1 VLPLYHCNGAA
12 QHLTNN
18 NMTTAQIIE
27 AGQTLTITFIG
38 DSQLK
43 AFCKVISR
51 TNASAKI
58 LIDGKIESK
67 KVYKSYDGSEY
78 VLPYGKYSMCPV
90 ARP

>member
-1 VLPLYHCNGAA
+1 
-12 QHLTNN
+12 
-18 NMTTAQIIE
+18 MTTAKNIE
-27 AGQTLTITFIG
+27 PGQTLTISFIC
-38 DSQLK
+38 DAQLK
-43 AFCKVISR
+43 AFCKVVSR
-51 TNASAKI
+51 TNSSAKI

>member
-1 VLPLYHCNGAA
+1 MFASSSLTI
-12 QHLTNN
+12 TNN
-18 NMTTAQIIE
+18 NMTTAQNIE
-27 AGQTLTITFIG
+27 AGQTLTIRFIG
-38 DSQLK
+38 DAQLK
-43 AFCKVISR
+43 AFCKVVSR

-67 KVYKSYDGSEY
+67 KIYKSYDGSEY